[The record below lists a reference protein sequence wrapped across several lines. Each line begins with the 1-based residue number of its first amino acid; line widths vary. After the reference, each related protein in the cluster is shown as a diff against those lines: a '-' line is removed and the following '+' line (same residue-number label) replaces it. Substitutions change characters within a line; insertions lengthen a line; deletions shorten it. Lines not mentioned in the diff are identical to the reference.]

1 MRERGED
8 EPAGGLGGPSGPEP
22 GELDRGEKG
31 EADGALCEGED
42 EQSQA
47 DDADEWA
54 SSSGQCNDSRIVAL
68 CC

>member
-1 MRERGED
+1 MWAGPGGGDEAQMRERGED

-42 EQSQA
+42 E
-47 DDADEWA
+47 
-54 SSSGQCNDSRIVAL
+54 
-68 CC
+68 